1 MLFRNNKNDFILINY
16 RKVTDL
22 ITAEFLHDLYNQ
34 HDYTINP
41 VRFRHTISIFE
52 NGIFSS
58 YAPKYEWEMIR
69 KYVGNKYLTCDK
81 EFRENL
87 LRYLSFDKKV
97 FKNYL
102 SDLENINL
110 FEKSLEELGKLL
122 IDLHFSALNNI
133 YKVNLVQIE
142 QGLFYALTERLKEK
156 YSKVYCDY

>member
-22 ITAEFLHDLYNQ
+22 ITAEFLHD
-34 HDYTINP
+34 YTINP
-41 VRFRHTISIFE
+41 VRFRHTISVFE

-69 KYVGNKYLTCDK
+69 KYVGNKFLTCDK

-97 FKNYL
+97 FSCLY
-102 SDLENINL
+102 
-110 FEKSLEELGKLL
+110 
-122 IDLHFSALNNI
+122 
-133 YKVNLVQIE
+133 
-142 QGLFYALTERLKEK
+142 
-156 YSKVYCDY
+156 